1 MQFFTQLLLGGL
13 MVGAIYGLLGMGYS
27 LIYRASGLLT
37 FAQGEFF
44 MLGAFFTYVFLVG
57 VGVPFLVAAIGV
69 VVIMAAV
76 GFLTERLLIGPL
88 IRRGS
93 GAIQIVLA
101 TIGLSILLSNAAMM
115 IWGSEGFSVPTV
127 FGDAPLKLGA
137 LYVVPQNLMII
148 VIMLLLMLAL
158 QLFMNKSRL
167 GTALRAAAQD
177 KIAAATLG
185 INVPLAVGLTW
196 AIATGLAGVAGLLI
210 APIYGVNAHMGL
222 LVGLKGFAAAVVG
235 GYGSIYGAVVGG
247 FLVGIVE
254 TMTSGYIDSTMKD
267 VVVFAVLLAVLFVR
281 PNGLLRNDMLED

>member
-44 MLGAFFTYVFLVG
+44 MLGAFFTYVFLVS

-115 IWGSEGFSVPTV
+115 IWGGEGFSVPTV

-281 PNGLLRNDMLED
+281 PSGLLRNDMLED

>member
-148 VIMLLLMLAL
+148 VIMLLLMLSL

-167 GTALRAAAQD
+167 GTA
-177 KIAAATLG
+177 
-185 INVPLAVGLTW
+185 
-196 AIATGLAGVAGLLI
+196 
-210 APIYGVNAHMGL
+210 
-222 LVGLKGFAAAVVG
+222 
-235 GYGSIYGAVVGG
+235 
-247 FLVGIVE
+247 
-254 TMTSGYIDSTMKD
+254 
-267 VVVFAVLLAVLFVR
+267 
-281 PNGLLRNDMLED
+281 